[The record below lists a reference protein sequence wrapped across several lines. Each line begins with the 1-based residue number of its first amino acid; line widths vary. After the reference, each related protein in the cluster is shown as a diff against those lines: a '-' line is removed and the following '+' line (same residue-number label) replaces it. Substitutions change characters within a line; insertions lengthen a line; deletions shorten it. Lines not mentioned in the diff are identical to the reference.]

1 MEEHGIGRGA
11 LERGGKGGRKSCL
24 RGEKFQQGGEGA
36 EEERQDW
43 GRCQL
48 RARVA
53 VVR

>member
-11 LERGGKGGRKSCL
+11 LERGGKRGRKSCL
-24 RGEKFQQGGEGA
+24 RGEKFQQGDEEE

>member
-1 MEEHGIGRGA
+1 MEGRGA

-24 RGEKFQQGGEGA
+24 RGEKFQQGGE
-36 EEERQDW
+36 EEEWEEEGKDW